1 MNLLIEYGNLFNNLK
16 KLQKH
21 YIQVSGVSKISKL
34 YYTGEGCQKF
44 QICNIRAGEGEGKTG
59 VEWSQKFQNCNIW
72 ARGGPSR
79 REEEGGSQD
88 FKIVI
93 NEWWSK

>member
-44 QICNIRAGEGEGKTG
+44 QICNIRAGEGEGKR
-59 VEWSQKFQNCNIW
+59 EWSGLRN
-72 ARGGPSR
+72 
-79 REEEGGSQD
+79 

-93 NEWWSK
+93 YGREGGPRKREGGIDISKL